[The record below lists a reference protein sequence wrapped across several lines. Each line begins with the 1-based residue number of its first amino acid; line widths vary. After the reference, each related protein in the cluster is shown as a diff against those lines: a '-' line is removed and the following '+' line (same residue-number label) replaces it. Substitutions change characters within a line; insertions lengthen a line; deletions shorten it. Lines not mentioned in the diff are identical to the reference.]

1 MRFSAPAKLNLN
13 FVVSSRDDSGL
24 HPIRSV
30 VQTVELLDTLEADT
44 ADEDRLTV
52 RGDDETPD
60 NGDNLVVKALEQL
73 RGSVAVPPISF
84 QLDKRIPAGA
94 GLGGGSSDAAAALLA
109 GCEVARVGQVHARKL
124 APSVGADVSFP
135 LVGGTAEMSGSGE
148 KIEPMD
154 ALQGFAV
161 ALVVPDFRLSTPDV
175 YQRWDAL
182 GEPVGFEVPDRL
194 LPPSL
199 RNRFPVRNDL
209 YRAAV
214 DVEPRLGDFVSDVA
228 HRWDSVVMMTGSG
241 SACFGYFANVEEAQE
256 AAASVTGTRA
266 ALGVALRPKG
276 VSREDD

>member
-1 MRFSAPAKLNLN
+1 
-13 FVVSSRDDSGL
+13 
-24 HPIRSV
+24 
-30 VQTVELLDTLEADT
+30 
-44 ADEDRLTV
+44 
-52 RGDDETPD
+52 
-60 NGDNLVVKALEQL
+60 
-73 RGSVAVPPISF
+73 
-84 QLDKRIPAGA
+84 
-94 GLGGGSSDAAAALLA
+94 
-109 GCEVARVGQVHARKL
+109 
-124 APSVGADVSFP
+124 
-135 LVGGTAEMSGSGE
+135 MSGSGE

-228 HRWDSVVMMTGSG
+228 HRWNSVVMMTGSG